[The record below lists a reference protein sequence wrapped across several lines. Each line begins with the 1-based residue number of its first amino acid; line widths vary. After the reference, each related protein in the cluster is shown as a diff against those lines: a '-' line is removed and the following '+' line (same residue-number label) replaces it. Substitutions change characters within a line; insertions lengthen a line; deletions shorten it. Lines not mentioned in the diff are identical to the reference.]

1 MESITIKPD
10 REYLREV
17 CDKISKN
24 RFAVPV
30 FQRDF
35 VWKEN
40 QMLDLFDSIKKGYPI
55 GSLVL
60 WHSDLFK
67 ISKHI
72 LTDERIDVP
81 APEYYILD
89 GRQRLTT
96 FYGCISH
103 GSRKKPIFDIGYDL
117 ETEEFCYMRNVPN
130 GHPWI
135 AVSDAFDTFRLIGWL
150 TNFVQ
155 NANHPNPEEISNRA
169 KKLNAI
175 LQTYTIGEFYIDNCS
190 LAESTEVFSRIN
202 STGTKINDVEMLQA
216 LLYDDNSGGLLKH
229 EIESIC
235 AALSDY
241 DFQEFRQQD
250 ILYCCYQ
257 FVGLNYYESNLEQL
271 INVQRTKKVTL
282 LDHMSEI
289 RRTVL
294 DTARFLHDE
303 CYVLSSQLLPYN
315 RQFIEL
321 SHFFRKVEQP
331 TVGQI
336 RELKKWFFYTTKTQA
351 FLNGSLSNIRM
362 IHKRLEDFIS
372 GKSPIAAKYEPVE
385 LIDDF
390 SFKFSMRSAISSF
403 VMLTQ
408 IQYYLKN
415 VPNSSDITY
424 KGYYTLD
431 VSSLGRMPL
440 LKSSDRY
447 LLASAKSGHFD
458 SDMAQKY
465 DFTPEIVIALNNN
478 RRLDFL
484 SARQKTFADMER
496 EFLYSLDIEI
506 FDAYNPSILIL

>member
-17 CDKISKN
+17 CEKISKN

-60 WHSDLFK
+60 WHSDEFH
-67 ISKHI
+67 ISKNI
-72 LTDERIDVP
+72 LTDERIDVSK
-81 APEYYILD
+81 PEYYILD

-103 GSRKKPIFDIGYDL
+103 DSRKKPVFDIGYDL

-155 NANHPNPEEISNRA
+155 RANHPNPEKISNRA
-169 KKLNAI
+169 KQLNAI

-216 LLYDDNSGGLLKH
+216 LLYDDNTGGLLKQ

-241 DFQEFRQQD
+241 DFQDFRQQD

-271 INVQRTKKVTL
+271 INEQRANRVTL
-282 LDHMSEI
+282 LDYMPEI

-294 DTARFLHDE
+294 ETARFLHDE
-303 CYVLSSQLLPYN
+303 CYVLSSQLLPYS

-321 SHFFRKVEQP
+321 SHFFSKVKQP
-331 TVGQI
+331 TTEQI
-336 RELKKWFFYTTKTQA
+336 QELKKWFFYTTKTQA
-351 FLNGSLSNIRM
+351 FLNGSLSNTRM
-362 IHKRLEDFIS
+362 IHKRLDDYIN
-372 GKSPIAAKYEPVE
+372 GKSPVATRYEPVE
-385 LIDDF
+385 SIDDF

-408 IQYYLKN
+408 IQNYIKN
-415 VPNSSDITY
+415 NPDMKDISY
-424 KGYYTLD
+424 RGYYTLD
-431 VSSLGRMPL
+431 ASPLGRLPL
-440 LKSSDRY
+440 LASSDRN
-447 LLASAKSGHFD
+447 LIASAKLGHFNLE
-458 SDMAQKY
+458 MASKY
-465 DFTPEIVIALNNN
+465 AFTPDIVNAISRNN
-478 RRLDFL
+478 RIDFL
-484 SARQKTFADMER
+484 TNRQKAFSEVER
-496 EFLYSLDIEI
+496 GFLYSLDIEI
-506 FDAYNPSILIL
+506 MDVFNPELFLL